1 MIGNLVCLVTPGPA
15 INSFE
20 APPLAVSTRYV
31 FDTIFEKRNEK
42 GKKKNSN
49 SNFTRRGS
57 WKIIVRMF
65 SEERCYSERLI
76 YWINPTINS
85 FSESCLFA

>member
-42 GKKKNSN
+42 KKIRIRILRGVARGK
-49 SNFTRRGS
+49 
-57 WKIIVRMF
+57 
-65 SEERCYSERLI
+65 L
-76 YWINPTINS
+76 
-85 FSESCLFA
+85 L